1 MITFSKLGKKGNI
14 GNQLFQIA
22 SVIGIAKTNN
32 HEFAFPSWKFAK
44 YFENEL
50 PILKEQNFIPFQE
63 RHYHFEP
70 IQFDDENYDLE
81 GWFQSEKY
89 FGDTAT
95 IKEYFKFKEEL
106 VLDIKQQFQSY
117 FDKRTILISIRRG
130 DFVNHKDYFQ
140 LPINFYLNAL
150 VDHFPNYNDCSIL
163 VLSDDINY
171 CKYHFSSLENV
182 FFGDSLNAVE
192 QLILASLCDDF
203 IISNSTFSWWCAW
216 LGEKKDSKIIRPLHN
231 FSEEK
236 RQIFN
241 DKDYFPDRWIAYDF
255 ATKKVNLTDVAIV
268 LKKPDALLESY
279 LKHYFN
285 FLNQNNFEEYKNKL
299 EGTSRVIFINN
310 CVPSP
315 VAINQIATSTRNSI
329 FYRKGNWLKI
339 SKVLDK
345 ATFTNQF
352 DFGIFARM
360 VSEKELITDK
370 LVMICTVNEKH
381 YFKNSLQNLSKKT
394 TENKHDYDV
403 NHCFSGK
410 IISFF
415 EFRFYLITK
424 TEKWIRIVKKDIK
437 KRINYKKK

>member
-1 MITFSKLGKKGNI
+1 MITFSKLGRKGNI

-32 HEFAFPSWKFAK
+32 QEFAFPSWKVAA
-44 YFENEL
+44 YFENDL
-50 PILKEQNFIPFQE
+50 PVLKEDNFNPFYE
-63 RHYHFEP
+63 KHYHYEP
-70 IQFDDENYDLE
+70 IQIDAKNYDLE

-89 FGDTAT
+89 FGDRAA

-106 VLDIKQQFQSY
+106 VSEIRQQFQAY
-117 FDKRTILISIRRG
+117 FDKKTILISIRRG
-130 DFVNHKDYFQ
+130 DFVDHKDYFQ

-150 VDHFPNYNDCSIL
+150 LDHFPNYKDCSIL

-236 RQIFN
+236 RQTFN

-255 ATKKVNLTDVAIV
+255 ANKKVNLSNVALV
-268 LKKPDALLESY
+268 LRKPDALLESY
-279 LKHYFN
+279 FKHYFN
-285 FLNQNNFEEYKNKL
+285 FLNQNNFEDYKDNL
-299 EGTSRVIFINN
+299 DATSRVIFINN
-310 CVPSP
+310 CLPSP

-329 FYRKGNWLKI
+329 FYRRGNWLKI

-352 DFGIFARM
+352 DFGIFARLLGK
-360 VSEKELITDK
+360 KELITNE
-370 LVMICTVNEKH
+370 LIMICTENEKH
-381 YFKNSLQNLSKKT
+381 SFKNILQNVSKIT
-394 TENKHDYDV
+394 IENESDNDV
-403 NHCFSGK
+403 NYCFSGK

-424 TEKWIRIVKKDIK
+424 TEKWIRSVKKDIK

>member
-1 MITFSKLGKKGNI
+1 MITFSKLGRKGNI

-32 HEFAFPSWKFAK
+32 HEFAFPGWKFAA

-50 PILKEQNFIPFQE
+50 PILKEENFIPFQE
-63 RHYHFEP
+63 KHYHFEP
-70 IQFDDENYDLE
+70 VEFDDKNYDLE
-81 GWFQSEKY
+81 GWFQSENY
-89 FGDTAT
+89 FGDCAT
-95 IKEYFKFKEEL
+95 IRDYFKFKEEF
-106 VLDIKQQFQSY
+106 VLKFRNQFQS
-117 FDKRTILISIRRG
+117 FFEKRTILISIRRG

-150 VDHFPNYNDCSIL
+150 LDHFPNYKDCSIL

-182 FFGDSLNAVE
+182 FFGDSLDAIE

-216 LGEKKDSKIIRPLHN
+216 LGEKKDSKVIRPLHN

-236 RQIFN
+236 RQTFD

-255 ATKKVNLTDVAIV
+255 ATKKVNLSNVALV
-268 LKKPDALLESY
+268 LRKPDALLESY
-279 LKHYFN
+279 FKHYFN
-285 FLNQNNFEEYKNKL
+285 FLNQNNFEDYKDKL
-299 EGTSRVIFINN
+299 DAASRVIYINN

-315 VAINQIATSTRNSI
+315 VAINQIATSTGSSI
-329 FYRKGNWLKI
+329 FYRRGNWLKI

-352 DFGIFARM
+352 DFGIFARL
-360 VSEKELITDK
+360 VGKKAFITTDLI
-370 LVMICTVNEKH
+370 MICTINDKQS
-381 YFKNSLQNLSKKT
+381 FKNLLQRVSKNGA
-394 TENKHDYDV
+394 ENKFDV
-403 NHCFSGK
+403 TYCFSGK
-410 IISFF
+410 ILSFL
-415 EFRFYLITK
+415 EFRYYLITK
-424 TEKWIRIVKKDIK
+424 TERWIRSVKKDIK